1 MSLQLIVFPQSY
13 NGLNSL
19 SGAGAEVV
27 VDGINFNTLDL
38 STSST
43 SLAGTLPQSYITATS
58 FFVNTWY
65 RFSDNAGAVSE
76 VSGSAIFI
84 AGQGIVQ
91 KLSNLVVGADYDC
104 IINFNSNAGGFRLYQ
119 YVGTIQQT
127 VAMVVSGTT
136 GAQTITFT
144 AQSINDTLAFY
155 STGATSIA
163 SISVKRKATSTSNT
177 DLNTGQVIMDLY
189 EFEDIPLTLSV
200 DDFKNA
206 AEQVKSYSK
215 AFNLP
220 GTKRNNQIFDNV
232 FEITRTDDGIVFN
245 PYVKTQCILN
255 QDGFTIFEG
264 FLRLID
270 VQEKEGERSYNINLY
285 SEVVALADVLEER
298 TFEDLG
304 FQELAHDYGKANIKA
319 SWIGSVTYTNAATSG
334 FRDANTLK
342 YPFVDWTHQI
352 LIANGSTGTT
362 AAAGLPELTKLEQA
376 FRPFIQLKY
385 LINRIFNQ
393 PAFDFTY
400 TSNFFDTNAD
410 FAKLYM
416 DFNWGD
422 EPYGSAP
429 LRNDFVNR
437 QSALTNIDITQ
448 YPQWLNIP
456 VSLAGSPAGNTALW
470 NNTSY
475 FFSSDVNNLEVTAD
489 YRIQLENTSS
499 TNDWTTDMRVVKRNG
514 AGIILEVFDSSSG
527 LIARSG
533 SGSLSGSFGTTLNA
547 NENLCLQATTFNSSN
562 DISTSNGTTSF
573 FNITY
578 NNTGTSTDS
587 LLATSRGELGQWEF
601 LKGIFTMFNLVS
613 VPDKSDPNNIIIEPY
628 NDMFL
633 ENADSSELNW
643 TEKIDIEEI
652 KLTPLTNL
660 KRKTIFKF
668 VEDDDDFPFQNYKNQ
683 VEGHLYGSKKWDAST
698 SQSGL
703 ETILAGDEEIIPEPF
718 AATLVKPLMTQYQ
731 WLTTPAIYSYDPD
744 EGTSKGF
751 KNSPR
756 IMFSNGLVDLL
767 NTGNTYFIP
776 AQNGEFSEDATRY
789 LQFSHLS
796 SIPTVTTT
804 PPIPSNTR
812 DFHFGECQL
821 LPPVGAPTFNNLFNM
836 YWLPYFNELYNPD
849 TRIMTIKVNLS
860 PGDIN
865 TFKFY
870 DVVMIKNRKFRI
882 NKIDY
887 KPHDL
892 STVEFILII

>member
-1 MSLQLIVFPQSY
+1 MSIQLAVFPQSY

-19 SGAGAEVV
+19 SGAGSEAI
-27 VDGINFNTLDL
+27 VDGIDFNTLN
-38 STSST
+38 TSPSAT
-43 SLAGTLPQSYITATS
+43 SLSGTLPQAYISATS
-58 FFVNTWY
+58 FIVNTWY
-65 RFSDNAGAVSE
+65 RFSSDVGEVLEVGGVATF
-76 VSGSAIFI
+76 VSGR
-84 AGQGIVQ
+84 GIVQ
-91 KLSNLVVGADYDC
+91 KLSNLTAGADYEC
-104 IINFNSNAGGFRLYQ
+104 TLEINSNAIGFKVYQ
-119 YVGTIQQT
+119 YAGTTQQS
-127 VAMVVSGTT
+127 VAMVTASSGSVTVD
-136 GAQTITFT
+136 FT
-144 AQSINDTLAFY
+144 A
-155 STGATSIA
+155 A
-163 SISVKRKATSTSNT
+163 SISDTIAFYGMGVANIESISIQRRATSTSATN
-177 DLNTGQVIMDLY
+177 LSTGQAIVDLY
-189 EFEDIPLTLSV
+189 EFEEIPLTLSV
-200 DDFKNA
+200 DEFKNA

-215 AFNLP
+215 AFKLP
-220 GTKRNNQIFDNV
+220 GTKRNNLIFDNV
-232 FEITRTDDGIVFN
+232 FEITRTDNGIVFN
-245 PYVKTQCILN
+245 PYVKTQCILSQN
-255 QDGFTIFEG
+255 GFVIFEG

-270 VQEKEGERSYNINLY
+270 IQEKNGERSYNINLY

-304 FQELAHDYGKANIKA
+304 FIELAHDYGKANIKA
-319 SWIGSVTYTNAATSG
+319 SWTGSVTYTNSNSSG
-334 FRDANTLK
+334 FRDADTLK

-393 PAFDFTY
+393 PSFNFTY
-400 TSNFFDTNAD
+400 TSNFFDTNTD
-410 FAKLYM
+410 FEKLYM

-422 EPYGSAP
+422 EPYGSSP
-429 LRNDFVNR
+429 SRNDFVNR
-437 QSALTNIDITQ
+437 KSALTNIDITQ
-448 YPQWLNIP
+448 HPQWLNIP

-475 FFSSDVNNLEVTAD
+475 FFRSDVNNLEVTAD

-499 TNDWTTDMRVVKRNG
+499 INDWTTNMRVVKRNG
-514 AGIILEVFDSSSG
+514 AGVILEVFDSWSD

-533 SGSLSGSFGTTLNA
+533 SGALSGSFGTTLNA
-547 NENLCLQATTFNSSN
+547 NENICLQATTFNSSN
-562 DISTSNGTTSF
+562 DISTSNGTTSY

-578 NNTGTSTDS
+578 NNTATSTDS

-633 ENADSSELNW
+633 ENADTSELNW
-643 TEKIDIEEI
+643 TEKIDIDEI

-660 KRKTIFKF
+660 NRKTIFKF
-668 VEDDDDFPFQNYKNQ
+668 VEDDDDFAFQNYKNQ

-698 SQSGL
+698 SQNGL
-703 ETILAGDEEIIPEPF
+703 ETILAGDEEIIAEPF

-731 WLTTPAIYSYDPD
+731 WLITPAVYSYDPD

-756 IMFSNGLVDLL
+756 IMYNNGLYDLL
-767 NTGNTYFIP
+767 NTGNTYYIP

-796 SIPTVTTT
+796 SIPTTTT
-804 PPIPSNTR
+804 IPPTTSDTR

-821 LPPVGAPTFNNLFNM
+821 LPPVGSPTFNNLFNM

-849 TRIMTIKVNLS
+849 ARIMTIKVNLS
-860 PGDIN
+860 AGDIN

-887 KPHDL
+887 KPNDL
-892 STVEFILII
+892 STVEFILIT